1 VKKTEMKKITNPR
14 KGPDTGGDGEL
25 KAKALISK
33 LEEKIRALEK
43 ESADRR
49 QVEASLRQSEGLF
62 RTLAEQSFAGIYVVQ
77 EGKFKYAN
85 ANAASYAGLTL
96 EELTGRKSDS
106 IVHPDDRQDVK
117 KNARAMLR
125 GDSTSPHE
133 FRIVTKT
140 GEIRWIMETVTSI
153 FYEGNPAILGNSMDV
168 TEQRRMREA
177 LRESEQRLSDI
188 IEFLPDAT
196 FAIDRGGQVI
206 AWNRAMEEMT
216 GVKAQ
221 DMIGKGD
228 YEYSLSFYGMRRPIL
243 IDLVIQ
249 TDRKIESG
257 YSVLKKERDLLIV
270 ETDVPQVKGRKAF
283 LWAKASPL
291 YDSRGNVVG
300 AIESIRDITDR
311 KLAEEAVQKRGKEL
325 EIKTQELEELNA
337 ALRVLLKRR
346 EEDRDELEERML
358 LNIQKL
364 VLPYLEKLKTSRLDP
379 RDASHLN
386 ILESNL
392 KDLISPFARR
402 LSTRYINLTSR
413 EIQIANFIKEGL
425 TSKEIAEILHVSPS
439 AVNIHRY
446 RIRKKMGINNN
457 KHNLQAF
464 LSSLS

>member
-1 VKKTEMKKITNPR
+1 VKTDTGLKALRQKIT
-14 KGPDTGGDGEL
+14 E
-25 KAKALISK
+25 
-33 LEEKIRALEK
+33 LEK

-49 QVEASLRQSEGLF
+49 QAEESLRHSESLF
-62 RTLAEQSFAGIYVVQ
+62 RTLAEKSFAGIYVVQ
-77 EGKFKYAN
+77 NGQFKYVN

-96 EELTGRKSDS
+96 EELTGKKSDS
-106 IVHPDDRQDVK
+106 IVHPDDREDVK

-125 GDSTSPHE
+125 GESSSPHE
-133 FRIVTKT
+133 FRIVTKD
-140 GEIRWIMETVTSI
+140 GNIRWIIETVTSI
-153 FYEGNPAILGNSMDV
+153 YYRGKPAILGNSMDI

-196 FAIDRGGQVI
+196 FAIDLNGFVI

-216 GVKAQ
+216 GVKAR
-221 DMIGKGD
+221 DITGKGN
-228 YEYSLSFYGMRRPIL
+228 YEYALTFYGKRRPIL
-243 IDLVIQ
+243 IDLILKP
-249 TDRKIESG
+249 DARIERG
-257 YSVLKKERDLLIV
+257 YSVLKKERDLLII
-270 ETDVPQVKGRKAF
+270 ETNVPEVKGQKAF

-291 YDSRGNVVG
+291 YDSRGNIVG

-311 KLAEEAVQKRGKEL
+311 KLAEEAVKKRGKEL
-325 EIKTQELEELNA
+325 EIKTHELEELNA
-337 ALRVLLKRR
+337 ALRVLLKHR

-358 LNIQKL
+358 LNIRKL
-364 VLPYLEKLKTSRLDP
+364 VLPYLEKLRTSRMDT
-379 RDASHLN
+379 RDMAHIN

-402 LSTRYINLTSR
+402 LSTKFINLTSR

-425 TSKEIAEILHVSPS
+425 TSKEIADIMNVSTS

-446 RIRKKMGINNN
+446 RIRKKMGITNN

-464 LSSLS
+464 LSTLN